1 MSQSTSNTAG
11 LNISFVGYNGSTI
24 SAPVMSALESAAS
37 FLHTEITNPINL
49 TIGVNIL
56 AGAPANVLAE
66 GQPSPELGVSLSRA
80 EQLLSANDPGVSLP
94 ATLPQGAYNEIYMS
108 QAEDK
113 ALGIPLPQSYAL
125 DGVILINP
133 SFVSDFNMG
142 VAVHEITHVM
152 GRISN
157 NAATMPN
164 GQYEFGPLNL
174 FRFTSPGTLEVSG
187 ANLGHGSY
195 SSQNPY
201 FSTDNG
207 ATHLQTF
214 RSPGGADWLSPT
226 YTPPGTAT
234 DMLSYVSSNN
244 NTIFSS
250 ADKSIMQA
258 IGFAVAGAAST
269 PTPPPVT
276 PPVTPPAS
284 YATIFG
290 SLGTGV
296 SSILGATA
304 TDYQMTM
311 SGGNIVTITGSSN
324 AVLADQ
330 AGSDT
335 ILATGSG
342 SVFGYNQSG
351 YAGSMDFINT
361 GSAPAVINDL
371 SGSMTMQGGAGGGT
385 VRGGTAGNNSIIG
398 GSGALYAVGGG
409 SNSLVVV
416 NSAQTNYLFAGIGNE
431 TLIAN
436 PGTGTNLFDCN
447 PGAGGDV
454 MISHGT
460 GTQYFFGSAGTS
472 TLTGST
478 VAGSSNV
485 FFMGSSLGGGSAV
498 VTNFGQ
504 LNGTINTVNN
514 AVIQSVTDTSYNGA
528 SGALVTLNDG
538 TRITLL
544 GVSSASL
551 SYTIGGTS
559 LT

>member
-56 AGAPANVLAE
+56 AGAPATILAE
-66 GQPSPELGVSLSRA
+66 GQPSPEFGVSLSRA
-80 EQLLSANDPGVSLP
+80 EQLLSTNDPGVSLP
-94 ATLPQGAYNEIYMS
+94 ATLPQGAYNEIFMS

-152 GRISN
+152 GRTSN
-157 NAATMPN
+157 NTATMPN
-164 GQYEFGPLNL
+164 GQYEFSPLNL

-195 SSQNPY
+195 NSQNPY

-207 ATHLQTF
+207 ATQLQTF

-234 DMLSYVSSNN
+234 DMLNYVSSNN

-250 ADKSIMQA
+250 ADKSLMQA

-276 PPVTPPAS
+276 LPAS
-284 YATIFG
+284 YATIIG

-296 SSILGATA
+296 SSVLGATV

-311 SGGNIVTITGSSN
+311 SGGNFVTITGNSN

-351 YAGSMDFINT
+351 YAGLLDFINT

-385 VRGGTAGNNSIIG
+385 VRGGTGGNNSIIG

-409 SNSLVVV
+409 DSSLVVV
-416 NSAQTNYLFAGIGNE
+416 NSPQTNYLFAGIGNE

-454 MISHGT
+454 MISQGT

-472 TLTGST
+472 TMTGST

-485 FFMGSSLGGGSAV
+485 FFMGSSIGGASVV

-504 LNGTINTVNN
+504 INGTIDTVDN

-528 SGALVTLNDG
+528 ASALVTLNDG

-551 SYTIGGTS
+551 NYTTGGTS